1 MPTTPVYSFPYPAL
15 TDAPNGA
22 AQIQALAEAV
32 ETRIQSLNST
42 VTTNV
47 ATLANPA
54 RAQLRTATGTS
65 CLTGTF
71 TALAFDTE
79 DFDSAN
85 GHNTVTNNSRY
96 TCQSAGVYLLAGG
109 TGFTSGVTNNK
120 FIKWQVNGVDVNAGT
135 ETSALPSG
143 NTQNYAAR
151 VIMVTLAVS
160 DFVQLFAQQFSGSTQ
175 TSVAASTYM
184 SVLQIR
190 NNAL

>member
-1 MPTTPVYSFPYPAL
+1 MPNTPIYSFPYPAL

-22 AQIQALAEAV
+22 AQIQALAQAV
-32 ETRIQSLNST
+32 ETTLNTQVST
-42 VTTNV
+42 LSANAT
-47 ATLANPA
+47 TLANPA

-65 CLTGTF
+65 CTNSVF

-96 TCQSAGVYLLAGG
+96 TCQSAGVYMLMGG
-109 TGFTSGVTNNK
+109 TGFTSGVVNNR
-120 FIKWQVNGVDVNAGT
+120 FIKWTVNGVDVNAGL
-135 ETSALPSG
+135 E
-143 NTQNYAAR
+143 
-151 VIMVTLAVS
+151 TLAVATGNS
-160 DFVQLFAQQFSGSTQ
+160 HNFSARVMFVSLAVNDYVQLQVQQLSGATQ
-175 TSVAASTYM
+175 TTVANATYM